1 MAQNISELLK
11 DPVKLAAAFTE
22 NGYLD
27 DENRVTIKEAFG
39 TPDAPMLFQKVVSNT
54 LKEAAEPAALVTPM
68 LDRVRI
74 NSRSIEIPAVNAI
87 QADIIPEG
95 QEYPEQQLAFEKQ
108 VEGKVSKK
116 GVKVSFT
123 DEVIADSQWDI
134 VGLHVRAAGRAMQR
148 LKEQIALKRFKE
160 AAQIV
165 FDNTATGMD
174 TTGRGNTGA
183 ANDTMSWLDFV
194 NMAAALHAENHAPT
208 DLIIHPLMWPVF
220 LGASQFTSAFSPNA
234 GWNTS
239 VASKGTVANSTAPLG
254 LNVVLSPFVSF
265 TAGTGGA
272 PATSDVF
279 LIDRNEIGTLLVR
292 EEMGVEEWDDKT
304 RDLKTM
310 KLRERYDIQC
320 YGDGESIAMAKG
332 VALAPSYD
340 VQLTKVAV

>member
-1 MAQNISELLK
+1 MAHNIAELLK
-11 DPVKLAAAFTE
+11 DPVKLAAAFNE

-27 DENRVTIKEAFG
+27 AENRVTIKEAFG
-39 TPDAPMLFQKVVSNT
+39 TPDAPILFQKVVSNT
-54 LKEAAEPAALVTPM
+54 LKEAAEPVALVTPM

-74 NSRSIEIPAVNAI
+74 NSRSIEIPAVNSI

-148 LKEQIALKRFKE
+148 LKEQIGLTRFKE

-165 FDNTATGMD
+165 FDNGGGTG
-174 TTGRGNTGA
+174 TTGVGPAGTG
-183 ANDTMSWLDFV
+183 NDTLAWLDFV
-194 NMAAALHAENHAPT
+194 NMAAALHAENKAPT

-220 LGASQFTSAFSPNA
+220 LGAAQFTSAFSPNA
-234 GWNTS
+234 GWN
-239 VASKGTVANSTAPLG
+239 VPVGSKSGVANATAPLG

-265 TAGTGGA
+265 TAAVGA
-272 PATSDVF
+272 EPPKSDVF
-279 LIDRNEIGTLLVR
+279 LVDRNEIGTLLVR

-320 YGDGESIAMAKG
+320 YGDGESIAVAKD
-332 VALAPSYD
+332 VALAPTYD
-340 VQLTKVAV
+340 VQLTKAVS